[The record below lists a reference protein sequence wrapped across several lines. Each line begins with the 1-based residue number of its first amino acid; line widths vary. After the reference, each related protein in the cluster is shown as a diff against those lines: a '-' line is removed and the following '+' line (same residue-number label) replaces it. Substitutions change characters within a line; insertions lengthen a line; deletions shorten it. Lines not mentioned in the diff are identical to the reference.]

1 MGIPTLLLNTFIIII
16 IICILSYQVFWLEHK
31 EKMACNNILISVLS
45 SIAIIF
51 CMTFPFH
58 LHAGFIYDLRFIPII
73 LVFLYGNTKSIICI
87 GVLYLS
93 YRFYLGGSGVFP
105 SFIIFTIISVITIMF
120 RYLSPTYFKEKKIL
134 LSILLILICTTSLS
148 ICGIVTQIDTGG
160 KIDSTLIEFLFN
172 YIIIN
177 IFTVLLSVYLIEGMI
192 KKYKIKERMQR
203 AEKFYIASELAASI
217 AHEIHNPLTTV
228 RGFTQ
233 LLNEDESAK
242 MSQDKYLEI
251 MLLEMQQIQSTI
263 NNYLS
268 LTKPQNI
275 IKEELDI
282 NYILNQ
288 VKENISPLALSY
300 NVEIKQHI
308 TTDSLYINANPE
320 KLKICLTNIIQNG
333 IEAMKNGGVLQ
344 INIQKIKDNIVIDI
358 IDTGI
363 GMSSQQIKRI
373 ALPFYS
379 TTEKGTGLGTMIA
392 YSIIKEL
399 NGDIEIESEL
409 GKGTHFSITIPC

>member
-1 MGIPTLLLNTFIIII
+1 MI

-31 EKMACNNILISVLS
+31 EKMACNNILISVLF

-105 SFIIFTIISVITIMF
+105 SFIIFTVISVITIMF

-148 ICGIVTQIDTGG
+148 ICGIVTQINTGG

-192 KKYKIKERMQR
+192 EKYKIKERMQR

-233 LLNEDESAK
+233 LLNEDAGAK

-288 VKENISPLALSY
+288 VKDNISPLALSY

-308 TTDSLYINANPE
+308 TTDSLYINANTE

-344 INIQKIKDNIVIDI
+344 INIQKIKGNIVIDI

>member
-1 MGIPTLLLNTFIIII
+1 MGIPTLLINTFII
-16 IICILSYQVFWLEHK
+16 IICILSYHVFWLEHN
-31 EKMACNNILISVLS
+31 EKIAYNNILISVLS

-73 LVFLYGNTKSIICI
+73 LVFLYGNTKSIIFVGI
-87 GVLYLS
+87 LYLS

-120 RYLSPTYFKEKKIL
+120 RYLSPIYFKEKKIL

-148 ICGIVTQIDTGG
+148 ICGIVTQINTGG
-160 KIDSTLIEFLFN
+160 TIDSTLIEFLFN
-172 YIIIN
+172 YIVIN

-192 KKYKIKERMQR
+192 DKFKMKEKMQR

-228 RGFTQ
+228 QGFTQ
-233 LLNEDESAK
+233 LLNENESSK
-242 MSQDKYLEI
+242 VPQDKYLEI
-251 MLLEMQQIQSTI
+251 MLIEMQQIQATI

-275 IKEELDI
+275 IKEKLDI
-282 NYILNQ
+282 NHILNQ
-288 VKENISPLALSY
+288 VIDTISPLALSW
-300 NVEIKQHI
+300 NVELKLNS
-308 TTDSLYINANPE
+308 TDSLFINADSE
-320 KLKICLTNIIQNG
+320 KLKLCLTNIIQNG

>member
-1 MGIPTLLLNTFIIII
+1 MGIPTLLINTFII
-16 IICILSYQVFWLEHK
+16 IICILSYHVFWLEHK
-31 EKMACNNILISVLS
+31 EKIAYNNILISVLS

-73 LVFLYGNTKSIICI
+73 LVFLYGNTKSIIFVGI
-87 GVLYLS
+87 LYLS

-120 RYLSPTYFKEKKIL
+120 RYLSPIYFKEKKIL

-148 ICGIVTQIDTGG
+148 ICGIVTQINTGG
-160 KIDSTLIEFLFN
+160 TIDSTLIEFLFN
-172 YIIIN
+172 YIVIN

-192 KKYKIKERMQR
+192 DKFKMKEKMQR

-228 RGFTQ
+228 QGFTQ
-233 LLNEDESAK
+233 LLNENESSK
-242 MSQDKYLEI
+242 VPQDKYLEI
-251 MLLEMQQIQSTI
+251 MLIEMQQIQATI

-275 IKEELDI
+275 IKEKLDI
-282 NYILNQ
+282 NHILNQ
-288 VKENISPLALSY
+288 VIDTISPLALSW
-300 NVEIKQHI
+300 NVELKLNI
-308 TTDSLYINANPE
+308 TDSLFINADSE
-320 KLKICLTNIIQNG
+320 KLKLCLTNIIQNG

>member
-1 MGIPTLLLNTFIIII
+1 
-16 IICILSYQVFWLEHK
+16 
-31 EKMACNNILISVLS
+31 
-45 SIAIIF
+45 
-51 CMTFPFH
+51 
-58 LHAGFIYDLRFIPII
+58 
-73 LVFLYGNTKSIICI
+73 
-87 GVLYLS
+87 
-93 YRFYLGGSGVFP
+93 FYLGGSGVFP

-148 ICGIVTQIDTGG
+148 ICGIVTQINTGV

-192 KKYKIKERMQR
+192 EKYKIKERMQR

-288 VKENISPLALSY
+288 VKDNISPLALSY

-308 TTDSLYINANPE
+308 TTDSLYINANTE
-320 KLKICLTNIIQNG
+320 KFKICLTNIIQNG

-344 INIQKIKDNIVIDI
+344 INIQKIKGNIVIDI

>member
-1 MGIPTLLLNTFIIII
+1 MGIPTLLLNTFII

-73 LVFLYGNTKSIICI
+73 LVFLYGNTKCITCI

-105 SFIIFTIISVITIMF
+105 SFIIFTIISVITITF
-120 RYLSPTYFKEKKIL
+120 RYLSPTFFKDKKIL
-134 LSILLILICTTSLS
+134 LSIILILICTTSLS
-148 ICGIVTQIDTGG
+148 ICGIVTQINTGG
-160 KIDSTLIEFLFN
+160 KIESTLIEFSFN
-172 YIIIN
+172 YIVIN
-177 IFTVLLSVYLIEGMI
+177 IFTLLLSVYLIEGMI
-192 KKYKIKERMQR
+192 EKYKIKERMQR

-228 RGFTQ
+228 QGFTQ
-233 LLNEDESAK
+233 LLNENESSK
-242 MSQDKYLEI
+242 VPQDKYLEI
-251 MLLEMQQIQSTI
+251 MLIEMQQIQATI

-275 IKEELDI
+275 IKEKLDI
-282 NYILNQ
+282 NHILNQ
-288 VKENISPLALSY
+288 VIDTISPLALSW
-300 NVEIKQHI
+300 NVELKLNI
-308 TTDSLYINANPE
+308 TDSLFINADSE
-320 KLKICLTNIIQNG
+320 KLKLCLTNIIQNG
-333 IEAMKNGGVLQ
+333 IEAMKNGGVLR
-344 INIQKIKDNIVIDI
+344 INIQKMKDNIVIDI

-379 TTEKGTGLGTMIA
+379 TTEKGTGLSTMIA

>member
-1 MGIPTLLLNTFIIII
+1 
-16 IICILSYQVFWLEHK
+16 
-31 EKMACNNILISVLS
+31 NNILISVLS

-73 LVFLYGNTKSIICI
+73 LVFLYGNTKSIIFVGI
-87 GVLYLS
+87 LYLS

-105 SFIIFTIISVITIMF
+105 SFIIFTIISVITITF
-120 RYLSPTYFKEKKIL
+120 RYLSPIYFKEKKIL

-148 ICGIVTQIDTGG
+148 ICGIVTQINTGG
-160 KIDSTLIEFLFN
+160 TIDSTLIEFLFN
-172 YIIIN
+172 YIVIN

-192 KKYKIKERMQR
+192 DKFKMKEKMQR

-217 AHEIHNPLTTV
+217 AHEIRNPLTTV
-228 RGFTQ
+228 QGFTQ
-233 LLNEDESAK
+233 LLNENESSK
-242 MSQDKYLEI
+242 VPQDKYLEI
-251 MLLEMQQIQSTI
+251 MLIEMQQVQATI

-275 IKEELDI
+275 IKEKLDI
-282 NYILNQ
+282 NHILNQ
-288 VKENISPLALSY
+288 VIDTISPLALSW
-300 NVEIKQHI
+300 NVELKLNS
-308 TTDSLYINANPE
+308 TDSLFINADSE
-320 KLKICLTNIIQNG
+320 KLKLCLINIIQNG

>member
-1 MGIPTLLLNTFIIII
+1 
-16 IICILSYQVFWLEHK
+16 LSYQVFWLEHK

-148 ICGIVTQIDTGG
+148 ICGIVTQINTGV

-192 KKYKIKERMQR
+192 EKYKIKERMQR

-288 VKENISPLALSY
+288 VKDNISPLALSY

-308 TTDSLYINANPE
+308 TTDSLYINANTE
-320 KLKICLTNIIQNG
+320 KFKICLTNIIQNG

-344 INIQKIKDNIVIDI
+344 INIQKIKGNIVIDI

>member
-1 MGIPTLLLNTFIIII
+1 MGISTLLLNTFII

-31 EKMACNNILISVLS
+31 EKIACNNILISVLS

-73 LVFLYGNTKSIICI
+73 LVFLYGNTKSVISI
-87 GVLYLS
+87 GILYLS

-105 SFIIFTIISVITIMF
+105 SFIIFTIITGITIMF
-120 RYLSPTYFKEKKIL
+120 RYLLPIYFKEKKIL
-134 LSILLILICTTSLS
+134 LSILLVLICTTSLS
-148 ICGIVTQIDTGG
+148 IFGIITQINAGG
-160 KIDSTLIEFLFN
+160 KIGSTLIEFLLN
-172 YIIIN
+172 YIVIN

-192 KKYKIKERMQR
+192 EKFKMKERMQR

-228 RGFTQ
+228 HGFTQ
-233 LLNEDESAK
+233 LLNENENTK

-275 IKEELDI
+275 IKEKLDI
-282 NYILNQ
+282 NHILNQ
-288 VKENISPLALSY
+288 VKDAISPIALSY
-300 NVEIKQHI
+300 NVKLKLNI
-308 TTDSLYINANPE
+308 TDSLFINADPE
-320 KLKICLTNIIQNG
+320 KLKLCLTNIIQNG
-333 IEAMKNGGVLQ
+333 IEAMIDGGVLQ
-344 INIQKIKDNIVIDI
+344 INIQKIKGNIVIDI
-358 IDTGI
+358 IDSGI
-363 GMSSQQIKRI
+363 GMSSEQLKRI

-392 YSIIKEL
+392 YSTIKEL
-399 NGDIEIESEL
+399 NGDIDIESKE
-409 GKGTHFSITIPC
+409 GKGTRFSISIPC

>member
-1 MGIPTLLLNTFIIII
+1 MGISTLLLNTFII

-31 EKMACNNILISVLS
+31 EKIACNNILISVLS

-73 LVFLYGNTKSIICI
+73 LVFLYGNTKSIISI
-87 GVLYLS
+87 GILYLS

-105 SFIIFTIISVITIMF
+105 SFIIFTIITGITIMF
-120 RYLSPTYFKEKKIL
+120 RYLLPIYFKEKKIL
-134 LSILLILICTTSLS
+134 LSILLVLICTTSLS
-148 ICGIVTQIDTGG
+148 IFGIITQINTGG
-160 KIDSTLIEFLFN
+160 KIGSTLIEFLLN
-172 YIIIN
+172 YIVIN

-192 KKYKIKERMQR
+192 EKFKMKERMQR

-228 RGFTQ
+228 HGFTQ
-233 LLNEDESAK
+233 LLNENENTK

-275 IKEELDI
+275 IKEKLDI
-282 NYILNQ
+282 NHILNQ
-288 VKENISPLALSY
+288 VKDAISPIALSY
-300 NVEIKQHI
+300 NVKLKLTI
-308 TTDSLYINANPE
+308 TDSLFINADPE
-320 KLKICLTNIIQNG
+320 KLKLCLTNIIQNG
-333 IEAMKNGGVLQ
+333 IEAMIDGGVLQ
-344 INIQKIKDNIVIDI
+344 INIQKIKGNVVIDI
-358 IDTGI
+358 IDSGI
-363 GMSSQQIKRI
+363 GMSSEQLKRI

-392 YSIIKEL
+392 YSTIKEL
-399 NGDIEIESEL
+399 NGDIDIESKE
-409 GKGTHFSITIPC
+409 GKGTRFSISIPC

>member
-1 MGIPTLLLNTFIIII
+1 
-16 IICILSYQVFWLEHK
+16 LSYQVFWLEHK

-134 LSILLILICTTSLS
+134 LSILLILICTISLS
-148 ICGIVTQIDTGG
+148 ICGIVTQINTGG

-192 KKYKIKERMQR
+192 EKYKIKERMQR

-288 VKENISPLALSY
+288 VKDNISPLALSY

-308 TTDSLYINANPE
+308 TTDSLYINANTE

>member
-1 MGIPTLLLNTFIIII
+1 MGISTLLLNTFII

-31 EKMACNNILISVLS
+31 EKIACNNILISVLS

-73 LVFLYGNTKSIICI
+73 LVFLYGNTKSIISI
-87 GVLYLS
+87 GILYLS

-105 SFIIFTIISVITIMF
+105 SFIIFTIITGITIMF
-120 RYLSPTYFKEKKIL
+120 RYLLPIYFKEKKIL
-134 LSILLILICTTSLS
+134 LSILLVLICTTSLS
-148 ICGIVTQIDTGG
+148 IFGIITQINTGG
-160 KIDSTLIEFLFN
+160 KIGSTLIEFLLN
-172 YIIIN
+172 YIVIN

-192 KKYKIKERMQR
+192 EKFKMKERMQR

-228 RGFTQ
+228 HGFTQ
-233 LLNEDESAK
+233 LLNENENTK

-275 IKEELDI
+275 IKEKLDI
-282 NYILNQ
+282 NHILNQ
-288 VKENISPLALSY
+288 VKDAISPIALSY
-300 NVEIKQHI
+300 NV
-308 TTDSLYINANPE
+308 
-320 KLKICLTNIIQNG
+320 KLKLNITDPLFIHADPVKLKLCLTNIIQNG
-333 IEAMKNGGVLQ
+333 IEAMIDGGVLQ
-344 INIQKIKDNIVIDI
+344 INIQKIKGNVVIDI
-358 IDTGI
+358 IDSGI
-363 GMSSQQIKRI
+363 GMSSEQLKRI
-373 ALPFYS
+373 TLPFYS

-392 YSIIKEL
+392 YSTIKEL
-399 NGDIEIESEL
+399 SGDIDIESKE
-409 GKGTHFSITIPC
+409 GKGTRFSISIPC

>member
-1 MGIPTLLLNTFIIII
+1 MGIPTLLLNTFII

-105 SFIIFTIISVITIMF
+105 SFIIFTVISVITIMF

-148 ICGIVTQIDTGG
+148 ICGIVTQINTGS

-192 KKYKIKERMQR
+192 EKYKIKERMQR

-288 VKENISPLALSY
+288 VKDNISPLALSY

-308 TTDSLYINANPE
+308 TTDSLYINANTE
-320 KLKICLTNIIQNG
+320 KFKICLTNIIQNG

-344 INIQKIKDNIVIDI
+344 INIQK
-358 IDTGI
+358 
-363 GMSSQQIKRI
+363 
-373 ALPFYS
+373 
-379 TTEKGTGLGTMIA
+379 
-392 YSIIKEL
+392 
-399 NGDIEIESEL
+399 
-409 GKGTHFSITIPC
+409 

>member
-1 MGIPTLLLNTFIIII
+1 MGIPTLLLNTFII

-73 LVFLYGNTKSIICI
+73 LVFLYGNTKSIISI

-105 SFIIFTIISVITIMF
+105 SFIIFTIISGITIMF

-134 LSILLILICTTSLS
+134 LSILLVLICTTSLS
-148 ICGIVTQIDTGG
+148 IFGIVTQINTGG
-160 KIDSTLIEFLFN
+160 KIGSTLIEFLFN

-192 KKYKIKERMQR
+192 EKYKIKERMQR

-288 VKENISPLALSY
+288 VKDNISPLALSY
-300 NVEIKQHI
+300 NVEIK
-308 TTDSLYINANPE
+308 TAYYTDSLYINANTE

-344 INIQKIKDNIVIDI
+344 INIQKIKGNIVIDI

-392 YSIIKEL
+392 YSTIKEL
-399 NGDIEIESEL
+399 NGDIDIESEQ

>member
-16 IICILSYQVFWLEHK
+16 CILSYQVFWLDHK
-31 EKMACNNILISVLS
+31 EKMACNNILISILS

-51 CMTFPFH
+51 CLTFPFH
-58 LHAGFIYDLRFIPII
+58 LHAGFIYDLRFIPVI
-73 LVFLYGNTKSIICI
+73 LVFLYGNTKSIIFI
-87 GVLYLS
+87 GVVYLS

-105 SFIIFTIISVITIMF
+105 SVIIYNIITGVTVTF
-120 RYLSPTYFKEKKIL
+120 RYLLPIYFKEKKIL

-148 ICGIVTQIDTGG
+148 ICGIVTQINTGG

-172 YIIIN
+172 YIVIN
-177 IFTVLLSVYLIEGMI
+177 IFTGLLSVYLIEGMI
-192 KKYKIKERMQR
+192 EKFKMKEKIQR

-228 RGFTQ
+228 HGFTQ
-233 LLNEDESAK
+233 LLNDNESSK
-242 MSQDKYLEI
+242 ISQDKYLEI
-251 MLLEMQQIQSTI
+251 MLIEMQQIQATI

-268 LTKPQNI
+268 LTKPQNF
-275 IKEELDI
+275 IKEKLDI
-282 NYILNQ
+282 NHILNQ
-288 VKENISPLALSY
+288 VTDTISPLALSY
-300 NVEIKQHI
+300 NVEIKHNI
-308 TTDSLYINANPE
+308 ADSLYINADSE
-320 KLKICLTNIIQNG
+320 KLKLCLINIVQNG

-344 INIQKIKDNIVIDI
+344 INIQKIKDDIVIDI
-358 IDTGI
+358 IDSGI

-399 NGDIEIESEL
+399 NGDIEIESKI
-409 GKGTHFSITIPC
+409 GKGTRFSINIPC

>member
-1 MGIPTLLLNTFIIII
+1 MGIPTLLLNTFIII

-288 VKENISPLALSY
+288 VKDNISPLALSY

>member
-1 MGIPTLLLNTFIIII
+1 MGIPTLLLNTFIIV
-16 IICILSYQVFWLEHK
+16 ICILSYQVFWLEHK

-45 SIAIIF
+45 SISIVF

-73 LVFLYGNTKSIICI
+73 LVFLYGNTKCIICI
-87 GVLYLS
+87 GILYLS

-120 RYLSPTYFKEKKIL
+120 RYLSPTFFKEKKIL
-134 LSILLILICTTSLS
+134 LSIILILICTTSLS
-148 ICGIVTQIDTGG
+148 ICGIVTQINTGG
-160 KIDSTLIEFLFN
+160 KIDSTLIEFSFN
-172 YIIIN
+172 YIVIN
-177 IFTVLLSVYLIEGMI
+177 IFTLLLSVYLIEGMI
-192 KKYKIKERMQR
+192 EKYKIKERMQR

-228 RGFTQ
+228 QGFTQ
-233 LLNEDESAK
+233 LLNENESSK
-242 MSQDKYLEI
+242 VPQDKYLEI
-251 MLLEMQQIQSTI
+251 MLIEMQQIQATI

-275 IKEELDI
+275 IKEKLDI
-282 NYILNQ
+282 NHILNQ
-288 VKENISPLALSY
+288 VIDTISPLALSW
-300 NVEIKQHI
+300 NVELKLNI
-308 TTDSLYINANPE
+308 TDSLFINADSE
-320 KLKICLTNIIQNG
+320 KLKLCLTNIIQNG

-344 INIQKIKDNIVIDI
+344 INIQKMKDNIVIDI

-379 TTEKGTGLGTMIA
+379 TIEKGTGLGTMIA

>member
-1 MGIPTLLLNTFIIII
+1 MGIPTLLLNTFII
-16 IICILSYQVFWLEHK
+16 IICILSYQVFWLEHT

-45 SIAIIF
+45 SISIIF

-73 LVFLYGNTKSIICI
+73 LVFLYGNTKCIICI

-120 RYLSPTYFKEKKIL
+120 RYLSPTFFKEKKIL
-134 LSILLILICTTSLS
+134 LSIILILICTTSLS
-148 ICGIVTQIDTGG
+148 ICGIVTQINTGG
-160 KIDSTLIEFLFN
+160 KIDSTLIEFSFN
-172 YIIIN
+172 YIVIN
-177 IFTVLLSVYLIEGMI
+177 IFTLLLSVYLIEGMI
-192 KKYKIKERMQR
+192 EKYKIKERMQR

-228 RGFTQ
+228 QGFTQ
-233 LLNEDESAK
+233 LLNENESSK
-242 MSQDKYLEI
+242 VPQDKYLEI
-251 MLLEMQQIQSTI
+251 MLIEMQQIQATI

-275 IKEELDI
+275 IKEKLDI
-282 NYILNQ
+282 NHILNQ
-288 VKENISPLALSY
+288 VIDTISPLALSW
-300 NVEIKQHI
+300 NVELKLNI
-308 TTDSLYINANPE
+308 TDSLFINADSE
-320 KLKICLTNIIQNG
+320 KLKLCLTNIIQNG

-344 INIQKIKDNIVIDI
+344 INIQKMKDNIVIDI

-379 TTEKGTGLGTMIA
+379 TTEKGTGLSTMIA

>member
-1 MGIPTLLLNTFIIII
+1 
-16 IICILSYQVFWLEHK
+16 
-31 EKMACNNILISVLS
+31 MACNNILISVLS

-148 ICGIVTQIDTGG
+148 ICGIVTQINTGG

-192 KKYKIKERMQR
+192 EKYKIKERMQR

-288 VKENISPLALSY
+288 VKDNISPLALSY

-308 TTDSLYINANPE
+308 TTDSLYINANTE

-399 NGDIEIESEL
+399 NGDIEVESEL
-409 GKGTHFSITIPC
+409 GKGTHFSITIPS